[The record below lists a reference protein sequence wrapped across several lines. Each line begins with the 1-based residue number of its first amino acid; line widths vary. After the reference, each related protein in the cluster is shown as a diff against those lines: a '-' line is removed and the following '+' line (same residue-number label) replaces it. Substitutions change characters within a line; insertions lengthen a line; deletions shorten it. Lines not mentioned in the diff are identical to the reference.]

1 MENLEIYNKVKSVP
15 KEAQSKIFG
24 GRLKGMTDIK
34 PQWRIQKMTEIFGVC
49 GIGWKFEITDIKY
62 SEKDEKKQQC
72 CFVKIN
78 LYIKVD
84 NKWSD
89 AIPGIGGSSFIALE
103 KNGLYLSDECEK
115 MALTDALSVA
125 MKMIGVGADVYMG
138 HGGKY
143 SPDIVS
149 DQTQQQP
156 QQTNDVIPSKPAITP
171 KLMDDIKK
179 RIIKG
184 EKGMIFKAEQSFNLT
199 PEQRNELVELYK
211 LQTNE

>member
-1 MENLEIYNKVKSVP
+1 MENLEIYNKLKNVP
-15 KEAQSKIFG
+15 IDYQKKIGG
-24 GRLKGMTDIK
+24 GRLSGMTDIK

-49 GIGWKFEITDIKY
+49 GIGWKFEIIDIKY

-138 HGGKY
+138 HGSKY
-143 SPDIVS
+143 YPPVVS

-156 QQTNDVIPSKPAITP
+156 QDVIPSKPAITH
-171 KLMDDIKK
+171 KLMEKMK
-179 RIIKG
+179 ERINKG
-184 EKGMIFKAEQSFNLT
+184 EKGIILKAEQSFILT
-199 PEQRNELVELYK
+199 QEQRNELVELYK
-211 LQTNE
+211 LQTNG

>member
-15 KEAQSKIFG
+15 EHAQSKIFG

-49 GIGWKFEITDIKY
+49 GIGWKFEIIDIKY

-125 MKMIGVGADVYMG
+125 MKMIGVGAYVYMG
-138 HGGKY
+138 HGSKY
-143 SPDIVS
+143 YPPVVS
-149 DQTQQQP
+149 DQTQQP
-156 QQTNDVIPSKPAITP
+156 NDVIHSKPAITP
-171 KLMDDIKK
+171 KLMEKMK
-179 RIIKG
+179 ERINKG
-184 EKGMIFKAEQSFNLT
+184 EKGIILKAEQSFTLT
-199 PEQRNELVELYK
+199 VEQRNELVELYK
-211 LQTNE
+211 LQTNG

>member
-15 KEAQSKIFG
+15 KDAQKEIFG

-49 GIGWKFEITDIKY
+49 GIGWKFEIIDIKY
-62 SEKDEKKQQC
+62 SEKDEKKQQS
-72 CFVKIN
+72 CFVRIN

-89 AIPGIGGSSFIALE
+89 AIPGVGGSSFITLE

-138 HGGKY
+138 HGSKY
-143 SPDIVS
+143 SPPIVS
-149 DQTQQQP
+149 DQTQQQT
-156 QQTNDVIPSKPAITP
+156 QQTNDVIPPKPSITP
-171 KLMDDIKK
+171 KLMEKMK
-179 RIIKG
+179 ERINKG
-184 EKGMIFKAEQSFNLT
+184 EKGIVFKAEQSFILT
-199 PEQRNELVELYK
+199 PEQKKELVELYTQK
-211 LQTNE
+211 ENE

>member
-15 KEAQSKIFG
+15 EHAQSKIFG

-34 PQWRIQKMTEIFGVC
+34 QQWRIQKMTEIFGVC
-49 GIGWKFEITDIKY
+49 GIGWKFEIIDIKY

-138 HGGKY
+138 HGSKY
-143 SPDIVS
+143 SPPVVS
-149 DQTQQQP
+149 DQTQQP
-156 QQTNDVIPSKPAITP
+156 NDVIHSKPAITP
-171 KLMDDIKK
+171 KLMEKMK
-179 RIIKG
+179 ERINKG
-184 EKGMIFKAEQSFNLT
+184 EKGIVFKAEQSFNLT
-199 PEQRNELVELYK
+199 PEQRNELVELYT
-211 LQTNE
+211 QQENE

>member
-1 MENLEIYNKVKSVP
+1 MDNLEIYNKVKSVP
-15 KEAQSKIFG
+15 EHAQSKIFG

-49 GIGWKFEITDIKY
+49 GIGWKFEIIDIKY

-138 HGGKY
+138 HGSKY
-143 SPDIVS
+143 SPPIVS

-156 QQTNDVIPSKPAITP
+156 QQTNDVIHSKPAITP
-171 KLMDDIKK
+171 KLMEKMK
-179 RIIKG
+179 ERINNG
-184 EKGMIFKAEQSFNLT
+184 EKGIILKAEQSFTLT
-199 PEQRNELVELYK
+199 VEQRNELVELYK
-211 LQTNE
+211 LQTNG

>member
-49 GIGWKFEITDIKY
+49 GIGWKFEIIDIKY

-156 QQTNDVIPSKPAITP
+156 QQTNDVIHPKPVITP
-171 KLMDDIKK
+171 KLMEKMK
-179 RIIKG
+179 ERINNG
-184 EKGMIFKAEQSFNLT
+184 EKGIILKAEQSFTLT
-199 PEQRNELVELYK
+199 AEQRNELVELYK

>member
-1 MENLEIYNKVKSVP
+1 MDNLEIYNKVKSVP
-15 KEAQSKIFG
+15 KDAQKEIFG

-49 GIGWKFEITDIKY
+49 GIGWKFEIIDIKY

-138 HGGKY
+138 HGSKY
-143 SPDIVS
+143 SPPVVS
-149 DQTQQQP
+149 DQTQQ
-156 QQTNDVIPSKPAITP
+156 TNDVIHSKPAITP
-171 KLMDDIKK
+171 KLMEKMK
-179 RIIKG
+179 ERINKG
-184 EKGMIFKAEQSFNLT
+184 EKGIVFKAEQSFILT
-199 PEQRNELVELYK
+199 PEQKKELVELYK
-211 LQTNE
+211 LQTNG

>member
-1 MENLEIYNKVKSVP
+1 MDNLEIYNKVKSVP
-15 KEAQSKIFG
+15 EHAQSKIFG

-49 GIGWKFEITDIKY
+49 GIGWKFEIIDIKY

-138 HGGKY
+138 HGSKY
-143 SPDIVS
+143 SPPVVS

-156 QQTNDVIPSKPAITP
+156 QQPNDVIHSKPAITP
-171 KLMDDIKK
+171 KLMEKMK
-179 RIIKG
+179 ERINNG
-184 EKGMIFKAEQSFNLT
+184 EKGIILKAEQSFTLT
-199 PEQRNELVELYK
+199 VEQRNELVELYK
-211 LQTNE
+211 LQTNG

>member
-15 KEAQSKIFG
+15 KEAQKEIFG

-49 GIGWKFEITDIKY
+49 GIGWKFEIIDIKY

-138 HGGKY
+138 HGSKY
-143 SPDIVS
+143 SPPIVS
-149 DQTQQQP
+149 DQTQQ
-156 QQTNDVIPSKPAITP
+156 TNDVIPPKPTVTP

-211 LQTNE
+211 LQTNG

>member
-15 KEAQSKIFG
+15 KDAQKEIFG

-49 GIGWKFEITDIKY
+49 GIGWKFEIIDIKY

-78 LYIKVD
+78 LYIKVE

-138 HGGKY
+138 HGSKY
-143 SPDIVS
+143 SPPVVS
-149 DQTQQQP
+149 DQTQQ
-156 QQTNDVIPSKPAITP
+156 TNDVIHSKPAITP
-171 KLMDDIKK
+171 KLMEKMK
-179 RIIKG
+179 ERINKG
-184 EKGMIFKAEQSFNLT
+184 EKGIVFKAEQSFILT
-199 PEQRNELVELYK
+199 PEQKKELVELYK
-211 LQTNE
+211 LQTNG

>member
-15 KEAQSKIFG
+15 EHAQSKIFG

-49 GIGWKFEITDIKY
+49 GIGWKFEIIDIKY

-138 HGGKY
+138 HGSKY
-143 SPDIVS
+143 YPPVVS
-149 DQTQQQP
+149 DQTQQP
-156 QQTNDVIPSKPAITP
+156 NDVIHSKPAITP
-171 KLMDDIKK
+171 KLMEKMK
-179 RIIKG
+179 ERINKG
-184 EKGMIFKAEQSFNLT
+184 EKGIVFKAEQSFILT
-199 PEQRNELVELYK
+199 PEQKKELVELYT
-211 LQTNE
+211 QQENE

>member
-15 KEAQSKIFG
+15 EHAQSKIFG

-49 GIGWKFEITDIKY
+49 GIGWKFEIIDIKY
-62 SEKDEKKQQC
+62 SEKDEKKQQS

-89 AIPGIGGSSFIALE
+89 AIPGVGGSSFITLE

-138 HGGKY
+138 HGSKY
-143 SPDIVS
+143 SPPVVS
-149 DQTQQQP
+149 DQTQQ
-156 QQTNDVIPSKPAITP
+156 TNDVIHSKPAITP
-171 KLMDDIKK
+171 KLMEKMK
-179 RIIKG
+179 ERINKG
-184 EKGMIFKAEQSFNLT
+184 EKGIVFKAEQSFILT
-199 PEQRNELVELYK
+199 PEQKKELVELYTQK
-211 LQTNE
+211 ENE

>member
-1 MENLEIYNKVKSVP
+1 MP
-15 KEAQSKIFG
+15 
-24 GRLKGMTDIK
+24 
-34 PQWRIQKMTEIFGVC
+34 EIFGVC
-49 GIGWKFEITDIKY
+49 GIGWKFEIIDIKY

-138 HGGKY
+138 HGSKY
-143 SPDIVS
+143 YPPVVS
-149 DQTQQQP
+149 DQTQQP
-156 QQTNDVIPSKPAITP
+156 NDVINSKPAITP
-171 KLMDDIKK
+171 KLMEKMK
-179 RIIKG
+179 ERINKG
-184 EKGMIFKAEQSFNLT
+184 EKGIILKAEQSFTLT
-199 PEQRNELVELYK
+199 VEQRNELVELYT
-211 LQTNE
+211 QQENE

>member
-15 KEAQSKIFG
+15 EHAQSKIFG

-49 GIGWKFEITDIKY
+49 GIGWKFEIIDIKY

-89 AIPGIGGSSFIALE
+89 AIPGVGGSSFITLE

-138 HGGKY
+138 HGSKY
-143 SPDIVS
+143 SPPVVS
-149 DQTQQQP
+149 DQTQQ
-156 QQTNDVIPSKPAITP
+156 TNDVIHSKPAITP
-171 KLMDDIKK
+171 KLMEKMK
-179 RIIKG
+179 ERINKG
-184 EKGMIFKAEQSFNLT
+184 EKGIVFKAEQSFILT
-199 PEQRNELVELYK
+199 PEQKKELVELYT
-211 LQTNE
+211 QQENE

>member
-15 KEAQSKIFG
+15 KDAQKEIFG

-49 GIGWKFEITDIKY
+49 GIGWKFEIIDIKY

-138 HGGKY
+138 HGSKY
-143 SPDIVS
+143 SPPVVS
-149 DQTQQQP
+149 DQTQQ
-156 QQTNDVIPSKPAITP
+156 TNDVIHSKPAITP
-171 KLMDDIKK
+171 KLMEKMK
-179 RIIKG
+179 ERINKG
-184 EKGMIFKAEQSFNLT
+184 EKGIVLKAEQSFNLT

-211 LQTNE
+211 LQTNG

>member
-15 KEAQSKIFG
+15 EHAQSKIFG

-49 GIGWKFEITDIKY
+49 GIGWKFEIIDIKY
-62 SEKDEKKQQC
+62 SEKDEKKQQS

-138 HGGKY
+138 HGSKY
-143 SPDIVS
+143 YPPVVS
-149 DQTQQQP
+149 DQTQQP
-156 QQTNDVIPSKPAITP
+156 NDVIHSKPAITP
-171 KLMDDIKK
+171 KLMEKMK
-179 RIIKG
+179 ERINKG
-184 EKGMIFKAEQSFNLT
+184 EKGIILKAEQSFTLT
-199 PEQRNELVELYK
+199 VEQRNELVELYK
-211 LQTNE
+211 LQTNG

>member
-1 MENLEIYNKVKSVP
+1 MDNLEIYNKVKSVP
-15 KEAQSKIFG
+15 EHAQSKIFG

-49 GIGWKFEITDIKY
+49 GIGWKFEIIDIKY

-138 HGGKY
+138 HGSKY
-143 SPDIVS
+143 YPPVVS
-149 DQTQQQP
+149 DQTQQP
-156 QQTNDVIPSKPAITP
+156 NDVIHSKPAITP
-171 KLMDDIKK
+171 KLMEKMK
-179 RIIKG
+179 ERINKG
-184 EKGMIFKAEQSFNLT
+184 EKGIILKAEQSFTLT
-199 PEQRNELVELYK
+199 VEQRNELVELYK
-211 LQTNE
+211 LQTNG

>member
-15 KEAQSKIFG
+15 EHAQSKIFG

-49 GIGWKFEITDIKY
+49 GIGWKFEIIDIKY

-138 HGGKY
+138 HGSKY
-143 SPDIVS
+143 YPPVVS
-149 DQTQQQP
+149 DQTQQP
-156 QQTNDVIPSKPAITP
+156 NDVIHSKPAITP
-171 KLMDDIKK
+171 KLMEKMK
-179 RIIKG
+179 ERINKG
-184 EKGMIFKAEQSFNLT
+184 EKGIVFKAGQSFILT
-199 PEQRNELVELYK
+199 PEQKKELVELYT
-211 LQTNE
+211 QQENE

>member
-15 KEAQSKIFG
+15 KDAQKEIFG

-49 GIGWKFEITDIKY
+49 GIGWKFEIIDIKY

-78 LYIKVD
+78 LYVKVD

-138 HGGKY
+138 HGSKY
-143 SPDIVS
+143 SPPIVS
-149 DQTQQQP
+149 DQTQQ
-156 QQTNDVIPSKPAITP
+156 TNDVIPPKPAITP
-171 KLMDDIKK
+171 KLMEKMK
-179 RIIKG
+179 ERINNG
-184 EKGMIFKAEQSFNLT
+184 EKGIILKAEQSFTLT
-199 PEQRNELVELYK
+199 VEQRNELVELYK
-211 LQTNE
+211 LQTNG

>member
-1 MENLEIYNKVKSVP
+1 MENLEIYNKLKNVP
-15 KEAQSKIFG
+15 IEYQKKIGG
-24 GRLKGMTDIK
+24 GRLSGMTDIK

-49 GIGWKFEITDIKY
+49 GIGWKFEIIDIKY

-89 AIPGIGGSSFIALE
+89 AIPGVGGSSFIALE

-138 HGGKY
+138 HGSKY
-143 SPDIVS
+143 SPHIVS
-149 DQTQQQP
+149 DQI
-156 QQTNDVIPSKPAITP
+156 QQTNDVIPHKPSITP
-171 KLMDDIKK
+171 KLMEKMKERIKN
-179 RIIKG
+179 G
-184 EKGMIFKAEQSFNLT
+184 EKGIVFKAEQSFILT
-199 PEQRNELVELYK
+199 PEQKNELVELYTQK
-211 LQTNE
+211 ENG

>member
-1 MENLEIYNKVKSVP
+1 MDNLEIYNKVKSVP
-15 KEAQSKIFG
+15 KDAQKEIFG

-49 GIGWKFEITDIKY
+49 GIGWKFEIIDIKY

-138 HGGKY
+138 HGSKY
-143 SPDIVS
+143 SPPVVS
-149 DQTQQQP
+149 DQTQQ
-156 QQTNDVIPSKPAITP
+156 TNDVIHSKPAITP
-171 KLMDDIKK
+171 KLMEKMK
-179 RIIKG
+179 ERINKG
-184 EKGMIFKAEQSFNLT
+184 EKGIVLKAEQSFNLT

-211 LQTNE
+211 LQTNG

>member
-1 MENLEIYNKVKSVP
+1 MENLEIYNKVKNVP
-15 KEAQSKIFG
+15 FDCQNKIRG
-24 GRLKGMTDIK
+24 GRLSGMTDIK
-34 PQWRIQKMTEIFGVC
+34 PQWRIQKMTEIFGIC
-49 GIGWKFEITDIKY
+49 GVGWKFEIVEIKY
-62 SEKDEKKQQC
+62 SEKDEKKQQA
-72 CFVKIN
+72 CFCKIN

-138 HGGKY
+138 HGSKY
-143 SPDIVS
+143 FPPVVS

-156 QQTNDVIPSKPAITP
+156 QQTNDVIPPKPAITP
-171 KLMDDIKK
+171 KLMEKMK
-179 RIIKG
+179 ERINNG
-184 EKGMIFKAEQSFNLT
+184 EKGIILKAEQSFTLT
-199 PEQRNELVELYK
+199 EEQRNELVELYK
-211 LQTNE
+211 LQTNG

>member
-15 KEAQSKIFG
+15 KEAQKEIFG
-24 GRLKGMTDIK
+24 GRFKGMTDIK

-49 GIGWKFEITDIKY
+49 GIGWKFEIIDIKY

-138 HGGKY
+138 HGSKY
-143 SPDIVS
+143 SPPVVS
-149 DQTQQQP
+149 DQTQQP
-156 QQTNDVIPSKPAITP
+156 NDVIHSKPAITP
-171 KLMDDIKK
+171 KLMEKMK
-179 RIIKG
+179 ERINKG
-184 EKGMIFKAEQSFNLT
+184 EKGIVFKAEQSFILT
-199 PEQRNELVELYK
+199 PEQKKELVELYT
-211 LQTNE
+211 QQENE

>member
-1 MENLEIYNKVKSVP
+1 MDNLEIYNKVKSVP
-15 KEAQSKIFG
+15 EHAQSKIFG

-49 GIGWKFEITDIKY
+49 GIGWKFEIIDIKY

-115 MALTDALSVA
+115 MALTDALSVS

-149 DQTQQQP
+149 DQTQQQ
-156 QQTNDVIPSKPAITP
+156 TNDVIPPKPSITP
-171 KLMDDIKK
+171 KLMEKMK
-179 RIIKG
+179 ERINKG
-184 EKGMIFKAEQSFNLT
+184 EKGIVFKAEQSFNLT
-199 PEQRNELVELYK
+199 PEQRNELVELYTQK
-211 LQTNE
+211 ENE

>member
-15 KEAQSKIFG
+15 EQAQSKIFG

-49 GIGWKFEITDIKY
+49 GIGWKFEIIDIKY

-138 HGGKY
+138 HGSKY
-143 SPDIVS
+143 SPPIVS
-149 DQTQQQP
+149 DQTQQ
-156 QQTNDVIPSKPAITP
+156 TNDVIPPKPAITP
-171 KLMDDIKK
+171 KLMEKMKERIK
-179 RIIKG
+179 KG
-184 EKGMIFKAEQSFNLT
+184 EKGIVFKAEQSFILT
-199 PEQRNELVELYK
+199 PEQKKELVELYT
-211 LQTNE
+211 QQENE